1 MKKNILILMMLFV
14 MIISSMS
21 SVYALTTLYEKE
33 SEERI
38 SSGVVLK
45 NYKRLTEK
53 GWLSIN
59 ILEVELEDENTKV
72 GLLNSV
78 NGLNTFQTVAQM
90 ANKDNI
96 VAAINGDFFNGN
108 YKNGNT
114 IGLSISDGKLL
125 TSTYYENETKDTFG
139 TFVLDDEN
147 NAWFDYF
154 NSL

>member
-14 MIISSMS
+14 MIFSSMS

-45 NYKRLTEK
+45 NYKRLTDK

-90 ANKDNI
+90 ANKDCCC
-96 VAAINGDFFNGN
+96 
-108 YKNGNT
+108 YK
-114 IGLSISDGKLL
+114 
-125 TSTYYENETKDTFG
+125 
-139 TFVLDDEN
+139 
-147 NAWFDYF
+147 W
-154 NSL
+154 